1 MVIYSSKMVTQP
13 SRIMLNLLENPW
25 KILLHWSHIDH
36 TPNFSDCFALKRPRF
51 FRQSFKSWFLM
62 VLACFHSYSFAK
74 PCQSPENS
82 WFSKVFHA
90 QFQGLT
96 DIDRNLPSGKQSQKT
111 MENQKITMFYGRF
124 STISMAI
131 FNSYVSLPEGKPPF
145 SYGFPMV
152 FLWIPYL
159 PYGEIVGKPKG
170 FDRWWQP
177 PRFVQAQPAGAG
189 RYTCSLRYSAG
200 GSKGTPSRWI
210 AAWRRISWWVHGD

>member
-152 FLWIPYL
+152 FLWFS
-159 PYGEIVGKPKG
+159 YGSHIFHMVKSLESPEGKTG
-170 FDRWWQP
+170 EVLAP
-177 PRFVQAQPAGAG
+177 PCRHG
-189 RYTCSLRYSAG
+189 TTKSSSSLDWSSNMA
-200 GSKGTPSRWI
+200 S
-210 AAWRRISWWVHGD
+210 

>member
-1 MVIYSSKMVTQP
+1 
-13 SRIMLNLLENPW
+13 
-25 KILLHWSHIDH
+25 
-36 TPNFSDCFALKRPRF
+36 
-51 FRQSFKSWFLM
+51 M

-152 FLWIPYL
+152 FLWFS
-159 PYGEIVGKPKG
+159 YGFPM
-170 FDRWWQP
+170 DP
-177 PRFVQAQPAGAG
+177 
-189 RYTCSLRYSAG
+189 
-200 GSKGTPSRWI
+200 
-210 AAWRRISWWVHGD
+210 ISSIW